1 VIVVA
6 ATETT
11 VATTRDRV
19 RALGATDI
27 HVTAPSAAR
36 RLVLATVADAWE
48 AERIVAALRA
58 DGELAVSRPD
68 GGLRL
73 EEWRRHT
80 APRTFAERLTL
91 AFAWSEHDR
100 HGLPGVIEL
109 GLGGF
114 GSGQHPTTRLL
125 IEELLARITGGE
137 RVLDVGCGS
146 GVLGLGAVALG
157 ASQLTAVDLKPEAV
171 EATRHNAALNGMG
184 DRVEAT
190 TAALARIDGPFDV
203 VVANV
208 GRAAIVELAPE
219 LRRLLAPEGWL
230 AVSGFEPSLASLVA
244 GFLRPLIEIRQRT
257 DGGWAALVLGG
268 LTFRLARP
276 RDLPAIVALLADDVL
291 GAGREQPDVD
301 AAYER
306 AFAAIDADERNELIV
321 ADVGGEVV
329 GCLQLTYIPGLSRHG
344 TERAQIEAVRVRAD
358 RRGSGTGRQLVAW
371 AIERARGHG
380 CGLVQL
386 TTDKVRVDAHRFY
399 AGLGFVASHEG
410 LKLTLEP

>member
-6 ATETT
+6 ATENT
-11 VATTRDRV
+11 VARTRDRL
-19 RALGATDI
+19 RALGVTD
-27 HVTAPSAAR
+27 VQVAAPSAAR
-36 RLVLATVADAWE
+36 RLVLATVTDAWE

-58 DGELAVSRPD
+58 AGELAVSRPD
-68 GGLRL
+68 SGVRL

-114 GSGQHPTTRLL
+114 GSGQHPSTRLL
-125 IEELLARITGGE
+125 IEELLARIAGGE

-146 GVLGLGAVALG
+146 GVLGLGALALG
-157 ASQLTAVDLKPEAV
+157 ASHLTAVDLKPDAV
-171 EATRHNAALNGMG
+171 DATRRNAALNGMG
-184 DRVEAT
+184 ERVEAT
-190 TAALARIDGPFDV
+190 TAPLARLDVPFDV

-219 LRRLLAPEGWL
+219 LRRLLAPGGWL
-230 AVSGFEPSLASLVA
+230 AVSGFEPSLASPVA
-244 GFLRPLIEIRQRT
+244 GFLRPLVEVGRRT
-257 DGGWAALVLGG
+257 DGGWTALVMGKLS
-268 LTFRLARP
+268 FRLARH
-276 RDLPAIVALLADDVL
+276 RDLPAMVALLADDVL
-291 GAGREQPDVD
+291 GAGREHPGVD
-301 AAYER
+301 AAYES
-306 AFAAIDADERNELIV
+306 AFAAIDADDRNELIV
-321 ADVGGEVV
+321 ADIAGGVV

-344 TERAQIEAVRVRAD
+344 AERAQIESVRVRAD
-358 RRGSGTGRQLVAW
+358 QRGSGTGRRLVAW
-371 AIERARGHG
+371 AVERARVRG

-410 LKLTLEP
+410 MKLTLES